1 MIPTLEERVT
11 DLEKLHTDLPEIM
24 NLRFS
29 RVETALRENATRF
42 DEIAGRLNLL
52 DTQMGMMIRDMRDL
66 RGGVTRQLVGQD
78 GRLATMETRLTA
90 VETQVAALA
99 TLMETRLTP
108 IEEKL
113 DAILA
118 RLPTSPR
125 H

>member
-11 DLEKLHTDLPEIM
+11 DLEKLYTDLPEIM

-78 GRLATMETRLTA
+78 DAADGGRDPSRSFGDTHGDAADAHRRKARRDPGAAADLTA
-90 VETQVAALA
+90 
-99 TLMETRLTP
+99 TLDFP
-108 IEEKL
+108 
-113 DAILA
+113 
-118 RLPTSPR
+118 
-125 H
+125 